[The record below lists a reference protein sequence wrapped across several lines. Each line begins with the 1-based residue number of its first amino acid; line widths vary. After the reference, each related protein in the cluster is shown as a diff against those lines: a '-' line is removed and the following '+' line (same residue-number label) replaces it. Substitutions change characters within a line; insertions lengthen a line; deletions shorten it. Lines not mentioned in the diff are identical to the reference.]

1 MKTRPIIF
9 RPEMVRAILDGKKTV
24 TRRIVKPG
32 KNPFESPMILWV
44 RESVAVISGL
54 FFLPAR
60 IDYLYAADGKSSLL
74 AYRPSMYMPKAAC
87 RLRLLV
93 SNVSMQWLHEI
104 DECDAAREGFESRQ
118 HFIRSWERHN
128 GNGSFS
134 RNQFV
139 WRIEFEI
146 FPKEV
151 TS

>member
-1 MKTRPIIF
+1 
-9 RPEMVRAILDGKKTV
+9 MVRAILDGKKTV

-44 RESVAVISGL
+44 RESVSVISGMSSSE
-54 FFLPAR
+54 
-60 IDYLYAADGKSSLL
+60 IDYLYAADGKIGLYAADGKVHML

-93 SNVSMQWLHEI
+93 SKVSMEWLHEI
-104 DECDAAREGFESRQ
+104 DECDAAKEGFESRQ
-118 HFIRSWERHN
+118 HFIRSWENHN

-151 TS
+151 TV